1 MSIPRAKHLKHQ
13 RLSRLRK
20 AGNAFRAFINGEAS
34 RLAAPA
40 RVLRDR
46 LKDLGPLYPGQ
57 LAAATDLAAAGPP
70 RLTGNPNLT
79 FAAKTAVT
87 PGNVGFGLRL
97 SGVSLGV
104 GANLTGITATFA
116 ATSDTAGTITRSA
129 GDWTAGEAVVVGARL
144 RVQGSGAN
152 DMIVTVTEV
161 TSATV
166 LTVSTPRRFVPQ
178 VKVCDFAMV
187 NKVSR
192 ASGSFVTDGW
202 LVGHVF
208 DVAGASALNNAQRF
222 TVAAVQAGYLLVTPD
237 LPQVDGT
244 VASNGVLTVRNH
256 VTRASGSFVT
266 DGFVDGEVVKI
277 GGTTANAGKFVR
289 VKTVAATTLLLET
302 ADTDLVAFEAP
313 AGSRTIEGRGTI
325 TRATGSWADDGFAV
339 GKRFRVVGSTSNDL
353 ELQVLRAVSATVI
366 EVPTGQLTAEGPAA
380 DIAAYVLDTRA
391 RD

>member
-1 MSIPRAKHLKHQ
+1 MTTPRAKHVKHQ
-13 RLSRLRK
+13 RLGRLRK
-20 AGNAFRAFINGEAS
+20 AGNAFKAFISGEAA
-34 RLAAPA
+34 RLTAPA

-46 LKDLGPLYPGQ
+46 LQDLGPLYPAQ
-57 LAAATDLAAAGPP
+57 LAAAADLAAAGVTS
-70 RLTGNPNLT
+70 LAGNPNLT
-79 FAAKTAVT
+79 FAAKAAVT
-87 PGNVGFGLRL
+87 PGNISFGLRVT
-97 SGVSLGV
+97 GVSLGV
-104 GANLTGITATFA
+104 GANLTGIEATFE
-116 ATSDTAGTITRSA
+116 ATSDSAGTITRGA
-129 GDWTAGEAVVVGARL
+129 GDWTAGEAVVEGARL

-166 LTVSTPRRFVPQ
+166 LTVSTPRRLVAQ

-192 ASGSFVTDGW
+192 ASGSFVSDGW
-202 LVGHVF
+202 AVGHVF

-222 TVAAVQAGYLLVTPD
+222 AVAAVEAGYVLVTPD
-237 LPQVDGT
+237 LPRVDGT
-244 VASNGVLTVRNH
+244 VAAGGTLTVRNH
-256 VTRASGSFVT
+256 VSRASGSFVT
-266 DGFVDGEVVKI
+266 DGFVNGEVVKL

-302 ADTDLVAFEAP
+302 ADTDLVAFEAA

-325 TRATGSWADDGFAV
+325 TRAAGSWATDGFAV
-339 GKRFRVVGSTSNDL
+339 GKRFRVVGSTSNDK

-366 EVPTGQLTAEGPAA
+366 EVPTGQLVAEGPAN
-380 DIAAYVLDTRA
+380 DIAAFVLDTRA